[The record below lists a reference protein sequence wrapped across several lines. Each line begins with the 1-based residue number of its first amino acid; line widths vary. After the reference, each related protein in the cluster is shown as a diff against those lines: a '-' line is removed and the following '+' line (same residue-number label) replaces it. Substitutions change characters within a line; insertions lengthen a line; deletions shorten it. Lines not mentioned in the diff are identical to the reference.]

1 MYEVFVDSAA
11 NIPAVDV
18 KKYGINVVSFVNVV
32 NGKSMVNFN
41 PDLSLEEERKLG
53 KEFYDAIRAG
63 AEIKTSLVNTGD
75 FVDAFEPVLKEGKD
89 IIYFSL
95 SKNISGTYN
104 AALIASEDL
113 AETYPER
120 KVLLVDSLNAS
131 LAQGIMAI
139 YATMMRDKG
148 VSVEEVAR
156 VLNDAVIK
164 MNGVFTVGDLKYLAK
179 TGRISSATAL
189 AGNVLNVKPILRGN
203 KEGYIVQF
211 RKCRGRKKSLDTLV
225 DLVCDNIV
233 EPEKQII
240 GIAHADAY
248 EESLYVI
255 DKIKERVQVKDVIN
269 ASYDYCTGTH
279 VGPDTIALFFIAND
293 RELEGRPSQSDYVE
307 PEVLKM
313 I

>member
-18 KKYGINVVSFVNVV
+18 KKYGINVVSFVNIV

-139 YATMMRDKG
+139 YATMLRDKG
-148 VSVEEVAR
+148 VSVEETAR
-156 VLNDAVIK
+156 VLNDAVVK

-269 ASYDYCTGTH
+269 TSYDYCTGTH

>member
-148 VSVEEVAR
+148 VSVEETAR

-211 RKCRGRKKSLDTLV
+211 RKCRGRKKSLDTLA

-269 ASYDYCTGTH
+269 TSYDYCTGTH

>member
-53 KEFYDAIRAG
+53 KEFYDAIRDG

-148 VSVEEVAR
+148 VSVEEAAR
-156 VLNDAVIK
+156 ILNDAVIK

-269 ASYDYCTGTH
+269 TSYDYCTGTH

>member
-18 KKYGINVVSFVNVV
+18 KKYGINVVSFVNIV

-120 KVLLVDSLNAS
+120 KVMLVDSLNAS

-148 VSVEEVAR
+148 VSVEEAAR

-211 RKCRGRKKSLDTLV
+211 RKCRGRKKSLDTLA

-269 ASYDYCTGTH
+269 TSYDYCTGTH

>member
-18 KKYGINVVSFVNVV
+18 KKYGINVVSFVNIV

-148 VSVEEVAR
+148 VSVEEAAR

-211 RKCRGRKKSLDTLV
+211 RKCRGRKKSLDTLA

-269 ASYDYCTGTH
+269 TSYDYCTGTH

>member
-53 KEFYDAIRAG
+53 KEFYDAIRDG

-269 ASYDYCTGTH
+269 TSYDYCTGTH

>member
-18 KKYGINVVSFVNVV
+18 KKYGINVVSFVNIV

-148 VSVEEVAR
+148 VSVEEAAR

-269 ASYDYCTGTH
+269 TSYDYCTGTH

>member
-18 KKYGINVVSFVNVV
+18 KKYGINVVSFVNIV

-113 AETYPER
+113 AETYPKR

-148 VSVEEVAR
+148 VSVEEAAR

-269 ASYDYCTGTH
+269 TSYDYCTGTH

>member
-18 KKYGINVVSFVNVV
+18 KKYGINVVSFVNIV

-113 AETYPER
+113 AEAYPER

-139 YATMMRDKG
+139 YATMLRDKG
-148 VSVEEVAR
+148 VSVEETAR
-156 VLNDAVIK
+156 VLNDAVVK

-269 ASYDYCTGTH
+269 TSYDYCTGTH

>member
-148 VSVEEVAR
+148 VSVEEAAR

-269 ASYDYCTGTH
+269 TSYDYCTGTH

>member
-269 ASYDYCTGTH
+269 TSYDYCTGTH

>member
-148 VSVEEVAR
+148 VSVEEAAR

-211 RKCRGRKKSLDTLV
+211 RKCRGRKKSLDTLA

-269 ASYDYCTGTH
+269 TSYDYCTGTH
-279 VGPDTIALFFIAND
+279 VGPDTIALFFIAKD

>member
-18 KKYGINVVSFVNVV
+18 KKYGINVVSFVNIV

-148 VSVEEVAR
+148 VSVEEAAR

-211 RKCRGRKKSLDTLV
+211 RKCRGRKKSLDTLA
-225 DLVCDNIV
+225 DLVC
-233 EPEKQII
+233 
-240 GIAHADAY
+240 
-248 EESLYVI
+248 

-269 ASYDYCTGTH
+269 TSYDYCTGTH

>member
-18 KKYGINVVSFVNVV
+18 KKYGINVVSFVNIV

-148 VSVEEVAR
+148 VSVEETAR

-211 RKCRGRKKSLDTLV
+211 RKCRGRKKSLDTLA

-269 ASYDYCTGTH
+269 TSYDYCTGTH

>member
-18 KKYGINVVSFVNVV
+18 KKYGINVVSFVNIV

-120 KVLLVDSLNAS
+120 KVLVVDSLNAS

-148 VSVEEVAR
+148 VSVEETAR

-211 RKCRGRKKSLDTLV
+211 RKCRGRKKSLDTLA

-269 ASYDYCTGTH
+269 TSYDYCTGTH

>member
-41 PDLSLEEERKLG
+41 PDLSLEEERKRG

-269 ASYDYCTGTH
+269 TSYDYCTGTH

>member
-18 KKYGINVVSFVNVV
+18 KKYGINVVSFVNIV

-120 KVLLVDSLNAS
+120 KVLLIDSLNAS

-139 YATMMRDKG
+139 YATMLREKG
-148 VSVEEVAR
+148 VSVEETAR
-156 VLNDAVIK
+156 VLNDAVVK

-248 EESLYVI
+248 EESMYVI

-269 ASYDYCTGTH
+269 TSYDYCTGTH

>member
-41 PDLSLEEERKLG
+41 PDLSLEDERKLG

-269 ASYDYCTGTH
+269 TSYDYCTGTH

>member
-18 KKYGINVVSFVNVV
+18 KKYGINVVSFVNIV

-63 AEIKTSLVNTGD
+63 AEVKTSLVNTGD

-113 AETYPER
+113 AETYPDR

-131 LAQGIMAI
+131 LAQGILAI

-148 VSVEEVAR
+148 VSVEEAAR
-156 VLNDAVIK
+156 VLNDSAVK

-248 EESLYVI
+248 EESLYVV

-269 ASYDYCTGTH
+269 TSYDYCTGTH

-293 RELEGRPSQSDYVE
+293 RELEGRPSQSDYIE
-307 PEVLKM
+307 PEVFKM

>member
-18 KKYGINVVSFVNVV
+18 KKYGINVVYFVNIV

-113 AETYPER
+113 AETYPKR

-148 VSVEEVAR
+148 VSVEEAAR

-269 ASYDYCTGTH
+269 TSYDYCTGTH

>member
-53 KEFYDAIRAG
+53 KEFYDAIRDG

-156 VLNDAVIK
+156 ILNDAVIK

-269 ASYDYCTGTH
+269 TSYDYCTGTH